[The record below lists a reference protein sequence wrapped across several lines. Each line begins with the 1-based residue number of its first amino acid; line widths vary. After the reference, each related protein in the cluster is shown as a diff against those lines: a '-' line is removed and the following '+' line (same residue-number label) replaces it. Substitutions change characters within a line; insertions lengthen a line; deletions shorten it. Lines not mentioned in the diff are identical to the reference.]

1 MNIQLVRL
9 HLDSRQTRTALLL
22 ITVAAALFPATR
34 SWNQGTGMFAQL
46 VVLLITVAAA
56 AVTAAS
62 TRNPFGE
69 AERTASSPLPTLR
82 LAHLLTLATTAT
94 ATFTLA
100 AATLGLDTGLV
111 LRNLAGL
118 TGIALLTAV
127 LLGAHLAWTVPLGY
141 VVYCGGALDLN
152 QVSRWTWPVL
162 PASDHG
168 TILIALAL
176 LAAGVAAL
184 AAAGPRDRQTDPQ

>member
-22 ITVAAALFPATR
+22 IAVVAALFPATR
-34 SWNQGTGMFAQL
+34 TWNRGTGMFAQL

-56 AVTAAS
+56 SVTVAS

-69 AERTASSPLPTLR
+69 AERTSSSPLPTLR
-82 LAHLLTLATTAT
+82 VAHLLTLVTAAT
-94 ATFTLA
+94 ATFTVA

-152 QVSRWTWPVL
+152 EVSRWSWPVQ
-162 PASDHG
+162 PASNQAA
-168 TILIALAL
+168 TLIALAL
-176 LAAGVAAL
+176 LVAGAAAL
-184 AAAGPRDRQTDPQ
+184 AAAGPRDRHTD